1 MKKTLIVVILVAFVI
16 GVLFITSHAYVV
28 VPLFVA
34 LKVLAFLIIAG
45 LTAYFIGRFR
55 ARRNL

>member
-1 MKKTLIVVILVAFVI
+1 MKNKLIIIILVAFVI

-28 VPLFVA
+28 LPLLVA
-34 LKVLAFLIIAG
+34 LKVLTFLIIAG

-55 ARRNL
+55 ARRNP